1 MSAQDN
7 LHGLNAI
14 IPEDTKTL
22 SHAGTQ
28 KPQKHTPLLLEGAPL
43 HRDTMSKFCLPLK

>member
-28 KPQKHTPLLLEGAPL
+28 KPQKHTPLSLEGAPL